1 MIKTVECDLGG
12 RPLVMETGRVAK
24 QADGAVV
31 VRYGDT
37 MVLCTAVSS
46 QSGRE
51 GIDFFPLTVDYQE
64 FSWAAGRIPGNFFR
78 REIGRP
84 SAKETLTSRV
94 IDRPLRPRFP
104 KGYRNETQI
113 ICNVLSSDTEN
124 DGDVLALLGACTAV
138 CISDIPWQGPVAGC
152 RVGRVDGEFVINPTQ
167 TELEESDI
175 NIIIAASPEALVMV
189 EGEAEFVPDE
199 EIQEA
204 IFFAQDA
211 LKPVF
216 EAQQEL
222 IAAVGREK
230 RPFTTPVQ
238 DDELA
243 AKIKDLVYDDLK
255 TAVTIKEKLPRYA
268 AVDKVKAALIE
279 KLGEDYKD
287 RVKEAKEL
295 FGDLKAEIVRTMI
308 INDKVRIDGRDLTT
322 VRPISIELGIL
333 PRAHGSALFTRGE
346 TQALVT
352 TTLGTSGDEQRIES
366 IMGDSTKDFFLHY
379 NFPPFSVNEAKM
391 LRGPSRRDIGHGN
404 LAERAITPTLPTHDE
419 FQYTLRVVSDI
430 LESNGSS
437 SMATVC
443 GGSLSLMDAGV
454 PVSGPVAGV
463 AMGLIQEG
471 DQVAVLTDIL
481 GDEDHLG
488 DMDFKVAGSEDG
500 VTAIQMDIKLP
511 EISREVMRTA
521 MTQAKDGRNHI
532 LGIMKE
538 AITGHRD
545 EVSPFAPRIVTIQ
558 IKPERIRDII
568 GPGGK
573 VIKGIQADTG
583 SKIDIEDSGKVM
595 IAAADRESVEAAI
608 NFIKDLT
615 REPEIG
621 AVYTGPVK
629 RVTDFGAFVEIMPGI
644 EGLLHISE
652 LDHYRVDKVTD
663 ILQEGDQVTV
673 KCLNLEP
680 GGKIRLSRKALIEPP
695 ADMPPRDD
703 RGGRDGDRGGR
714 DGDRRNNRSPRGRR
728 GR

>member
-64 FSWAAGRIPGNFFR
+64 FAWAAGRIPGNFFR

-124 DGDVLALLGACTAV
+124 DADVLALVGACTAV

-167 TELEESDI
+167 SELEDSDI
-175 NIIIAASPEALVMV
+175 NIIVAASPEALVMV
-189 EGEAEFVPDE
+189 EGECEFAPDE
-199 EIQEA
+199 DVQEA

-230 RPFTTPVQ
+230 RPFTPPEQ

-255 TAVTIKEKLPRYA
+255 AAVTIKEKLPRYA
-268 AVDKVKAALIE
+268 AVDKVKAELLE
-279 KLGEDYKD
+279 KLGENYKD
-287 RVKEAKEL
+287 RTKEVKEL
-295 FGDLKAEIVRTMI
+295 YGDLKAEIVRTMVV
-308 INDKVRIDGRDLTT
+308 NDKVRIDGRDLTT

-404 LAERAITPTLPTHDE
+404 LAERSITPTLPTHDE
-419 FQYTLRVVSDI
+419 FQYTIRVVSDI

-454 PVSGPVAGV
+454 PTTVPVAGV

-532 LGIMKE
+532 LGKMKD
-538 AITGHRD
+538 AIAGHRD
-545 EVSPFAPRIVTIQ
+545 EVSPYAPRIVTIQ

-703 RGGRDGDRGGR
+703 RGGRG
-714 DGDRRNNRSPRGRR
+714 GDRRNNRSPRGRR